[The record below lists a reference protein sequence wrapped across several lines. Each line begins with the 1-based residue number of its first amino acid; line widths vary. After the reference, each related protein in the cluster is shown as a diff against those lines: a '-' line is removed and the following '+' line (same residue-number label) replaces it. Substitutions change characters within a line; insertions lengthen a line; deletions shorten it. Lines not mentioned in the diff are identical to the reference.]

1 MSSPTDYIF
10 KCVVVIINILS
21 SSKIYIEFLMRN
33 TILAPQWFVLSPTTL
48 LPSVQHKLIRV
59 LCYTLRS
66 LLSSICSSLPW
77 NITTFYVKNVVV
89 ILPPLENS

>member
-1 MSSPTDYIF
+1 MESLN
-10 KCVVVIINILS
+10 KCIMIIINILS

-33 TILAPQWFVLSPTTL
+33 SILAPQWFVLTLTTL

-66 LLSSICSSLPW
+66 LLSDICSSFPW
-77 NITTFYVKNVVV
+77 IDTTYYVKNVVV